1 MRPRKESSTGIG
13 GLRTIMSLAVGFAL
27 SLLLSLSVTLPA
39 HAETAAA
46 TGASLTG
53 NDNRTTFR
61 LDLSAGVMAEIYT
74 LANPYRVIVDL
85 PDVAFRL
92 PDGTGQQGTG
102 LVRAFRYGLFAEK
115 KARIVLDTT
124 GPVRIEQAGMTA
136 EPNGRGI
143 VFTFDM
149 VTTAPE
155 SFGMGTGAERA
166 ASEAAASAPA
176 DNDAGERPKSKH
188 AGRPVIMIDPGHGGI
203 DGGAVSATNVL
214 EKNVVLA
221 VGKELARQLN
231 TGGRYDVRLTRQSD
245 IFISLDQRLKLSLQ
259 HDVDLF
265 VSLHADSL
273 AEGNGASAIRG
284 ATVYTLS
291 ERASDEH
298 ARRMAEKEN
307 ASDAIAGLSVATG
320 QGDDEVKSI
329 LFDLMKRETANFST
343 DFSNVLIRTLKKTN
357 VLSRVP
363 QRAAAFKVLKQT
375 HAPSVLIELGYLS
388 HPEDEK
394 LLNAPS
400 WHRQTA
406 TSIAQ
411 AIETYFAKRTAGSS
425 DR

>member
-1 MRPRKESSTGIG
+1 
-13 GLRTIMSLAVGFAL
+13 MSLAVGFAL
-27 SLLLSLSVTLPA
+27 SLLFTIPVPHPA

-53 NDNRTTFR
+53 NDTRTTFR

-136 EPNGRGI
+136 EPDGRGI

-166 ASEAAASAPA
+166 ASEAAAASAPPA
-176 DNDAGERPKSKH
+176 DAPGERTKSKH

-231 TGGRYDVRLTRQSD
+231 ASGRYDVRLTRQSD

-411 AIETYFAKRTAGSS
+411 AIETYFAKRTAGSA

>member
-1 MRPRKESSTGIG
+1 LRPLLNSRAGTG
-13 GLRTIMSLAVGFAL
+13 GLRTTLSLAVCFVL
-27 SLLLSLSVTLPA
+27 PLLLSVPA
-39 HAETAAA
+39 RAEAAASATAARLSGDK
-46 TGASLTG
+46 T
-53 NDNRTTFR
+53 RTKFS

-85 PDVAFRL
+85 PDVSFRL
-92 PDGTGQQGTG
+92 ADGTGQKGTG
-102 LVRAFRYGLFAEK
+102 LVRTFRYGLFAEK

-124 GPVRIEQAGMTA
+124 GPVRIEHAGMTA
-136 EPNGRGI
+136 EPNGRAI

-155 SFGMGTGAERA
+155 SFGMGTGADRA
-166 ASEAAASAPA
+166 TDEAAPSSAPEA
-176 DNDAGERPKSKH
+176 GSPGERSKSKH
-188 AGRPVIMIDPGHGGI
+188 AGKPIIMIDPGHGGI
-203 DGGAVSATNVL
+203 DGGAVSAANVL

-231 TGGRYDVRLTRQSD
+231 AGGRYDVRLTRQSD
-245 IFISLDQRLKLSLQ
+245 VFISLDQRLKLSLQ
-259 HDVDLF
+259 HEVDLF
-265 VSLHADSL
+265 ISLHADSL
-273 AEGNGASAIRG
+273 AEAHGASSIRG

-307 ASDAIAGLSVATG
+307 NSDAVAGLSVTKG
-320 QGDDEVKSI
+320 HGDDEVNSI

-343 DFSNVLIRTLKKTN
+343 DFSNALIKTLKKTN
-357 VLSRVP
+357 ILSRVP
-363 QRAAAFKVLKQT
+363 KRAAAFKVLKQT

-394 LLNAPS
+394 LLNTPA

-411 AIETYFAKRTAGSS
+411 SVDAYFAKRTAGSPAP
-425 DR
+425 

>member
-1 MRPRKESSTGIG
+1 
-13 GLRTIMSLAVGFAL
+13 MSLAVGFAL
-27 SLLLSLSVTLPA
+27 SLLFTIPVPHPA

-53 NDNRTTFR
+53 NDTRTTFR

-136 EPNGRGI
+136 EPDGRGI

-166 ASEAAASAPA
+166 ASEAAAASAPPA
-176 DNDAGERPKSKH
+176 DAPGERTKSKH

-231 TGGRYDVRLTRQSD
+231 ASGRYDVRLTRQSD

-357 VLSRVP
+357 VLSRAP

-411 AIETYFAKRTAGSS
+411 AIETYFAKRTAGSA

>member
-1 MRPRKESSTGIG
+1 
-13 GLRTIMSLAVGFAL
+13 MSLAVGFAL
-27 SLLLSLSVTLPA
+27 SLLLTIPVPHPA

-53 NDNRTTFR
+53 NDTRTTFR

-136 EPNGRGI
+136 EPDGRGI

-166 ASEAAASAPA
+166 ASEAAAASAPPA
-176 DNDAGERPKSKH
+176 DAPGERTKSKH

-231 TGGRYDVRLTRQSD
+231 ASGRYDVRLTRQSD

-411 AIETYFAKRTAGSS
+411 AIETYFAKRTAGSA

>member
-1 MRPRKESSTGIG
+1 
-13 GLRTIMSLAVGFAL
+13 MSLAVGFAL
-27 SLLLSLSVTLPA
+27 SLLLTIPVPHPA

-53 NDNRTTFR
+53 NDTRTTFR

-136 EPNGRGI
+136 EPDGRGI

-166 ASEAAASAPA
+166 ASEAAAASAPPA
-176 DNDAGERPKSKH
+176 DAPGERTKSKH

-231 TGGRYDVRLTRQSD
+231 ASGRYDVRLTRQSD

-273 AEGNGASAIRG
+273 TEGNGASAIRG

-411 AIETYFAKRTAGSS
+411 AIETYFAKRTAGSA

>member
-1 MRPRKESSTGIG
+1 
-13 GLRTIMSLAVGFAL
+13 MSLAVGFAL
-27 SLLLSLSVTLPA
+27 SLLLTIPVPHPA

-53 NDNRTTFR
+53 NDTRTTFR

-136 EPNGRGI
+136 EPDGRGI

-166 ASEAAASAPA
+166 ASEAAAASAPPA
-176 DNDAGERPKSKH
+176 DARGERTKSKH

-231 TGGRYDVRLTRQSD
+231 ASGRYDVRLTRQSD

-411 AIETYFAKRTAGSS
+411 AIETYFAKRTAGSA